1 MSGASTAST
10 AGASEIDV
18 SAHDR
23 GSVGGGASA
32 RLPLRKPKALRTG
45 SRFAVVA
52 PASPGHKEPEERGVA
67 ELLRLGFSVEM
78 RDSIPSEG
86 YFAASAAERRAE
98 LLRALRDPQ
107 VEALISLRGGY
118 GSNYLL
124 DEALAAEIGA
134 SAPKCLIGFSDLTS
148 LEIFLWQKLGWTS
161 IYGPMVAAG
170 LDGGPGAAKGY
181 DEASFRNAIG
191 VGATSGAWSMNLQG
205 NALSSGTA
213 EGVLLGGCLTLVATT
228 LGTPWELDT
237 RGAIL
242 LLEDRGMKPWQVDRA
257 LMHLQQAGKFQDV
270 RGIVLGDFP
279 DCAAPVEGSPTVL
292 DVCERILKPLKVP
305 IVFGAPVG
313 HTVRPMLT
321 VPLGVRARLDASGAG
336 TLEILEGAVT
346 P

>member
-1 MSGASTAST
+1 MGAASTASE
-10 AGASEIDV
+10 SEIGV
-18 SAHDR
+18 TGHDR
-23 GSVGGGASA
+23 TRAGV
-32 RLPLRKPKALRTG
+32 RKPKALRAG
-45 SRFAVVA
+45 SRLAVIA
-52 PASPGHKEPEERGVA
+52 PASPGHSEPEERGIA
-67 ELLRLGFSVEM
+67 ELQRLGFAVE
-78 RDSIPSEG
+78 RGAGRTAQG

-98 LLRALRDPQ
+98 LLLALRDPKID
-107 VEALISLRGGY
+107 ALISLRGGY

-124 DEALAAEIGA
+124 DDALASEIGA
-134 SAPKCLIGFSDLTS
+134 VAPKCMIGFSDITS

-170 LDGGPGAAKGY
+170 LDGGAAGAKGY

-191 VGATSGAWSMNLQG
+191 KTDGGWSMNLQG
-205 NALSSGTA
+205 DALSSGSA
-213 EGVLLGGCLTLVATT
+213 EGILLGGCLTLVATT

-257 LMHLQQAGKFQDV
+257 LIHLQQAGKFKDV

-292 DVCERILKPLKVP
+292 DVCERILKPLGIP
-305 IVFGAPVG
+305 ILFGAPVG

-321 VPLGVRARLDASGAG
+321 VPLGVRARLSASGTG

>member
-1 MSGASTAST
+1 MGAASTASE
-10 AGASEIDV
+10 SEI
-18 SAHDR
+18 
-23 GSVGGGASA
+23 SVTDHGRGGA
-32 RLPLRKPKALRTG
+32 RVPVRKPKALRAG
-45 SRFAVVA
+45 SRLAVIA
-52 PASPGHKEPEERGVA
+52 PASPGHSEPEERGVA
-67 ELLRLGFSVEM
+67 ELERLGFVVE
-78 RDSIPSEG
+78 RGGSRASHG
-86 YFAASAAERRAE
+86 YFAGAAAERREE
-98 LLRALRDPQ
+98 LQRALGDPKID
-107 VEALISLRGGY
+107 ALISLRGGY

-124 DEALAAEIGA
+124 DDALAAEIA
-134 SAPKCLIGFSDLTS
+134 SIAPKCLIGFSDITS
-148 LEIFLWQKLGWTS
+148 LEIFLWHALGWTS

-170 LDGGPGAAKGY
+170 LEGGAGAAKGY

-191 VGATSGAWSMNLQG
+191 VGAGATDSAWSMNLQG
-205 NALSSGTA
+205 DALSTGSA

-242 LLEDRGMKPWQVDRA
+242 VLEDRGMKPWQVDRA
-257 LMHLQQAGKFQDV
+257 LIHLQQAGKFKDV

-279 DCAAPVEGSPTVL
+279 DCAAPLEGSPTVL
-292 DVCERILKPLKVP
+292 DVCERILKPLGIP

-321 VPLGVRARLDASGAG
+321 VPLGVRARLDANGAG

>member
-1 MSGASTAST
+1 MGAAPTASE
-10 AGASEIDV
+10 SEIAV
-18 SAHDR
+18 SS
-23 GSVGGGASA
+23 GSVA
-32 RLPLRKPKALRTG
+32 RVRKPKSLRAG
-45 SRFAVVA
+45 SRVAVIA
-52 PASPGHKEPEERGVA
+52 PASPGHSEPEDRGVA
-67 ELLRLGFSVEM
+67 ELQRLGFSVE
-78 RDSIPSEG
+78 RGSGRTSHG

-98 LLRALRDPQ
+98 LLRALRDPKID
-107 VEALISLRGGY
+107 ALISLRGGY

-124 DEALAAEIGA
+124 DESLATEVGA
-134 SAPKCLIGFSDLTS
+134 GSPKCVIGFSDITS
-148 LEIFLWQKLGWTS
+148 LEIFLWQRLGWTS

-170 LDGGPGAAKGY
+170 LDGGAGAAKGY
-181 DEASFRNAIG
+181 DEASFRSAIG
-191 VGATSGAWSMNLQG
+191 KTDGAWSISLQG
-205 NALSSGTA
+205 SALTSGTA
-213 EGVLLGGCLTLVATT
+213 EGVVLGGCLTLVATT

-257 LMHLQQAGKFQDV
+257 LIHLQQAGKFKDV

-279 DCAAPVEGSPTVL
+279 DCAAPVEGSPAVL
-292 DVCERILKPLKVP
+292 DVCERILKPLGIP

-321 VPLGVRARLDASGAG
+321 VPLGVRARLSATGAG

>member
-1 MSGASTAST
+1 MSGASTASESET
-10 AGASEIDV
+10 DVTGHDHAGARV
-18 SAHDR
+18 
-23 GSVGGGASA
+23 
-32 RLPLRKPKALRTG
+32 RKPKALRAG
-45 SRFAVVA
+45 SRLAVIA
-52 PASPGHKEPEERGVA
+52 PASPGHAEPEGRGVA
-67 ELLRLGFSVEM
+67 ELLRLGFSVEL
-78 RDSIPSEG
+78 RDPIPSQG

-98 LLRALRDPQ
+98 LLSGLRDPSI
-107 VEALISLRGGY
+107 EALISLRGGY

-124 DEALAAEIGA
+124 DDALAAELGA

-148 LEIFLWQKLGWTS
+148 LEIFLWQKMGWTS

-170 LDGGPGAAKGY
+170 LDGGAGAAKGY
-181 DEASFRNAIG
+181 DEASFRNAISK
-191 VGATSGAWSMNLQG
+191 TDGAWSMSLQG
-205 NALSSGTA
+205 SAVASGSA

-257 LMHLQQAGKFQDV
+257 LIHLQQAGKFKDI

-292 DVCERILKPLKVP
+292 DVCERILKPLGIP

-321 VPLGVRARLDASGAG
+321 VPLGVRARLSASAAG

>member
-1 MSGASTAST
+1 MKAASAASD
-10 AGASEIDV
+10 SEIGV
-18 SAHDR
+18 TS
-23 GSVGGGASA
+23 GSVTRA
-32 RLPLRKPKALRTG
+32 RKPKALRAG
-45 SRFAVVA
+45 SRLAVIA
-52 PASPGHKEPEERGVA
+52 PASPGHAEPEDRGVA
-67 ELLRLGFSVEM
+67 ELQRLGFGVE
-78 RDSIPSEG
+78 RGSARTSQG
-86 YFAASAAERRAE
+86 YFAASATERRAE
-98 LLRALRDPQ
+98 LLRALRDPRID
-107 VEALISLRGGY
+107 ALISLRGGY

-124 DEALAAEIGA
+124 DESLAAEIGA
-134 SAPKCLIGFSDLTS
+134 SAPKCVIGFSDITS
-148 LEIFLWQKLGWTS
+148 LQIFLWQKLAWTS

-170 LDGGPGAAKGY
+170 LDGGAGGAKGY
-181 DEASFRNAIG
+181 DEASFRDAISK
-191 VGATSGAWSMNLQG
+191 TDGAWSMNLQG
-205 NALSSGTA
+205 DALSSGVA
-213 EGVLLGGCLTLVATT
+213 EGILLGGCLTLVATT

-257 LMHLQQAGKFQDV
+257 LIHLQQAGKFKDV

-292 DVCERILKPLKVP
+292 DVCDRILKPLGIP

-321 VPLGVRARLDASGAG
+321 VPLGVRARLAATGAE

>member
-1 MSGASTAST
+1 MRAASTSSE
-10 AGASEIDV
+10 SEIGVTGQDP
-18 SAHDR
+18 
-23 GSVGGGASA
+23 GGA
-32 RLPLRKPKALRTG
+32 RLPAPVLVRKPKALRAG
-45 SRFAVVA
+45 SRLAVIA
-52 PASPGHKEPEERGVA
+52 PASPGHSEPEERGIA
-67 ELLRLGFSVEM
+67 ELQRLGFVVE
-78 RDSIPSEG
+78 RGVARTSTG

-98 LLRALRDPQ
+98 LLRALRDPK
-107 VEALISLRGGY
+107 VDALISLRGGY

-124 DEALAAEIGA
+124 DESLAAEIGA
-134 SAPKCLIGFSDLTS
+134 GAPKCVIGFSDITS

-170 LDGGPGAAKGY
+170 LDGGAGSCKGY
-181 DEASFRNAIG
+181 DEASFRNA
-191 VGATSGAWSMNLQG
+191 VGAGETDAAWSMNLQG
-205 NALSSGTA
+205 DALSAGSV

-237 RGAIL
+237 CGAIL
-242 LLEDRGMKPWQVDRA
+242 VLEDRGMKPWQVDRA
-257 LMHLQQAGKFQDV
+257 LIHLLQAGKFKDV

-292 DVCERILKPLKVP
+292 DVCERILKPLGIP

-321 VPLGVRARLDASGAG
+321 VPLGVRARLNASGAG

>member
-1 MSGASTAST
+1 MGASSTASE
-10 AGASEIDV
+10 SEIGV
-18 SAHDR
+18 K
-23 GSVGGGASA
+23 GGPVT
-32 RLPLRKPKALRTG
+32 RVRKPKALRAG
-45 SRFAVVA
+45 SRLAVIA
-52 PASPGHKEPEERGVA
+52 PASPGNSEPEERGVA
-67 ELLRLGFSVEM
+67 ELQRLGFVVE
-78 RDSIPSEG
+78 RGAGRTSTG
-86 YFAASAAERRAE
+86 YFAASAEERRAE
-98 LLRALRDPQ
+98 LLRALRDPKID
-107 VEALISLRGGY
+107 ALISLRGGY

-124 DEALAAEIGA
+124 DETLASELGA
-134 SAPKCLIGFSDLTS
+134 SAPKYVIGFSDVTS
-148 LEIFLWQKLGWTS
+148 LQIFLWQKLGWTS

-170 LDGGPGAAKGY
+170 LDGKAGGAKGY
-181 DEASFRNAIG
+181 DEASFYNATG
-191 VGATSGAWSMNLQG
+191 NTDGSWSMNLQSDV
-205 NALSSGTA
+205 LSPGSA
-213 EGVLLGGCLTLVATT
+213 EGILLGGCLTLVATT

-257 LMHLQQAGKFQDV
+257 LIHLQQAGKFKDV

-292 DVCERILKPLKVP
+292 DVCERILKPLGIP

-321 VPLGVRARLDASGAG
+321 VPLGVRARLSASGAG